1 MKAGNRSFEK
11 KRFMVRR
18 FFFWVCNWRGQ
29 KKFHLKEATEN
40 SITKLPKRST
50 ETSDSYFLYASSMG
64 QFRKILPFDHFL
76 PPK

>member
-1 MKAGNRSFEK
+1 MP
-11 KRFMVRR
+11 KRNLLINFDFWSEV
-18 FFFWVCNWRGQ
+18 FFWYVIGRGQ